1 MVGSLNRP
9 AAAARRL
16 GGPVTGPPHVFG
28 GGMQKETLIIIGS
41 GPAGLT
47 AAIYAARAN
56 LNPLLIA
63 GNQMGGQIAITNE
76 VENFPGFDSILGP
89 ELTEKMRVQ
98 AERFGTRF
106 EFDEVLEVDFTKG
119 PPFYLKTYGQE
130 YQAEAIIIAT
140 GASARRLG
148 IPGEDEFIG
157 RGVSYCATCDGFFF
171 KNKDVLVIGGGDSAL
186 QEGIFLTK
194 YADKVRVVH
203 RRDSL
208 RASELLKARAAA
220 NPKIE
225 FVWDTVLDSV
235 NGTSKVSGVNA
246 RNVLSGQVDQ
256 WNTDGV
262 FVFIGHFPNTQLFKG
277 QLEMDEQ
284 NFLKVDQF
292 MQTSVPGIY
301 AAGEVMDPIYKQAIS
316 SAGQGCQ
323 AAISV
328 ERYLESLHDAE
339 LPANKASK

>member
-1 MVGSLNRP
+1 
-9 AAAARRL
+9 
-16 GGPVTGPPHVFG
+16 
-28 GGMQKETLIIIGS
+28 MQQETLIIVGS

-47 AAIYAARAN
+47 AAVYAARAN

-130 YQAEAIIIAT
+130 YQAMSVIIAT

-171 KNKDVLVIGGGDSAL
+171 KNKDVLVVGGGDSAL

-194 YADKVRVVH
+194 YADRVRVVH

-208 RASELLKARAAA
+208 RAGDILKARAEA
-220 NPKIE
+220 NPKIQ
-225 FVWDTVLDSV
+225 FVWDTALDSIDG
-235 NGTSKVSGVNA
+235 NSKVEGVTTRNLRSGT
-246 RNVLSGQVDQ
+246 LEK

-262 FVFIGHFPNTQLFKG
+262 FVFIGHFPNTQLFHG
-277 QLEMDEQ
+277 QLAMDEQ
-284 NFLKVDQF
+284 GFLIVDQF
-292 MQTSVPGIY
+292 MQTSVLGVY

-328 ERYLESLHDAE
+328 ERYLEALHDV
-339 LPANKASK
+339 KIGKQ